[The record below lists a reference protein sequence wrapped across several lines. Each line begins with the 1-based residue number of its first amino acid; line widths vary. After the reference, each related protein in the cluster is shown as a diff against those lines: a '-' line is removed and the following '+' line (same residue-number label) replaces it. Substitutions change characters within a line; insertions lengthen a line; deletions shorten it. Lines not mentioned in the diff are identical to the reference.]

1 LVNSSRSFYS
11 DWADWRVDVVI
22 DIPETLLLE
31 VHRAIETAAKEAVL
45 KIGRPVSSP
54 ALSDA
59 ASPLERSVAAARAS
73 LVVYPPIDYSTGAQ
87 LSSAET
93 AAIVGMSL
101 SSDARSG
108 LEKLVA
114 DAVAAAF
121 FRFFCLL
128 DGVADPQVREVDDWF
143 GAVLAAPP
151 DGDRPML
158 HDELFGSYW
167 RYRETSRPTP

>member
-1 LVNSSRSFYS
+1 
-11 DWADWRVDVVI
+11 VI

-31 VHRAIETAAKEAVL
+31 VHRAIETAAKEAVS
-45 KIGRPVSSP
+45 KIGRPVSSS

-59 ASPLERSVAAARAS
+59 ASPLEQSIAAVRAS
-73 LVVYPPIDYSTGAQ
+73 LVAYPPMDSTGAQ

-101 SSDARSG
+101 SSEARSG

-114 DAVAAAF
+114 DAAAAAF
-121 FRFFCLL
+121 FRFFCVL
-128 DGVADPQVREVDDWF
+128 DGVADPAVREVEDWF

-151 DGDRPML
+151 NDEDRPML
-158 HDELFGSYW
+158 HDELFDSYW
-167 RYRETSRPTP
+167 RYREASRPTP

>member
-1 LVNSSRSFYS
+1 
-11 DWADWRVDVVI
+11 VI
-22 DIPETLLLE
+22 DLSETLLLE
-31 VHRAIETAAKEAVL
+31 VHRAIETAAKEAVA
-45 KIGRPVSSP
+45 KIGRPVSSS

-73 LVVYPPIDYSTGAQ
+73 LVGYPPTSSPGAQ

-101 SSDARSG
+101 SSEARSG

-114 DAVAAAF
+114 DAAAAAF
-121 FRFFCLL
+121 FRFFCIL
-128 DGVADPQVREVDDWF
+128 DGVADPEVREVDDWF
-143 GAVLAAPP
+143 GAVLAAPLD

-158 HDELFGSYW
+158 HDELYDSYW
-167 RYRETSRPTP
+167 RYREASRPTP

>member
-1 LVNSSRSFYS
+1 
-11 DWADWRVDVVI
+11 VI

-54 ALSDA
+54 VVSDV
-59 ASPLERSVAAARAS
+59 ASPLERSVAAGRAS
-73 LVVYPPIDYSTGAQ
+73 LVLYPPMDSTGAPV
-87 LSSAET
+87 SSAET
-93 AAIVGMSL
+93 AAIAAMSL
-101 SSDARSG
+101 SREERSG

-114 DAVAAAF
+114 DAAAAAF

-128 DGVADPQVREVDDWF
+128 DGVADPEVHQVDDWS

-151 DGDRPML
+151 GDEDRPML
-158 HDELFGSYW
+158 HDELFESYW
-167 RYRETSRPTP
+167 RYRVASRPT